1 MGPKIATT
9 AAARVPPSKASP
21 SPRQEVAGR
30 PRAARWVTL
39 ALAALLALPALLAAG
54 CGMKSATSGHSISGT
69 VTGEVTA
76 GVTITLAGATGS
88 LTTTTGAGG
97 GYSFAGLNNGEYLA
111 TASLEGYGFT
121 PHAGLEV
128 TLVGVD
134 LTGQDFL
141 ATATHHAITGA
152 VTGVAS
158 AGVRLDLT
166 GAATATATSA
176 ADGSYAFPGMVAG
189 TYTVTPTLAG
199 HGFSPGARTVT
210 LGSADA
216 VGQDFL
222 SSLSDGSAHAISG
235 AVTGAVLAGVT
246 ITLQRG
252 TTVLEGAT
260 TGADGAFTLAALAD
274 GVYRLTPERTGFSFT
289 PRSLEVTLNGAD
301 APGQAFSAAVSV
313 AAAPVEELGTGGHLA
328 SGIAIGNDLNA
339 WITDAAN
346 GVVSRVLLQDTA
358 DGARGDVLDLQL
370 SPGDGQPTA
379 IALRYFGLRCY
390 TETRANR
397 VGCVNW
403 NGTEV
408 FSVAIP
414 TPASGASDIIN
425 GPGLTQLTPDM
436 WFTEHDAGKIGRLRI
451 TEVAGVD
458 SGAVVAEYD
467 LPAGCQPTSLAWTGG
482 NVWWAAEGCGRV
494 GWIDP
499 ATGAVTT
506 VPVEVGRPIALAPNH
521 GEAAVWLIDAAGDR
535 LGRLTAAGGLTW
547 YSPVVAGSQLAG
559 VALGPDKTIY
569 VTARAAN
576 AIARF
581 PLAAFDPRA
590 DPNAGRLTDELP
602 LPTAGAQPTRITAG
616 TDGNVWFTEEGQAKI
631 GVVYLPTHC
640 LMGKATLADLAT
652 PVAGVTLTLSGA
664 AAATGLSDDS
674 GNYAFCDLLPGSYTL
689 TPAQAARTFSPATQV
704 VTLGRSNRIVPA
716 FVAQ

>member
-1 MGPKIATT
+1 MGLETDTT

-21 SPRQEVAGR
+21 PPRPQV
-30 PRAARWVTL
+30 AARAGAVR
-39 ALAALLALPALLAAG
+39 LAALALVALPALLVAG
-54 CGMKSATSGHSISGT
+54 CGMKSATSGHSVSGT
-69 VTGEVTA
+69 VTGEVKA
-76 GVTITLAGATGS
+76 GVTITLAGNSGS

-97 GYSFAGLNNGEYLA
+97 GYSFAGLNNGDYLV
-111 TASLEGYGFT
+111 TASLAGFGFT

-128 TLVGVD
+128 KLAGVD
-134 LTGQDFL
+134 LGGVDFL
-141 ATATHHAITGA
+141 ATATHHAISGV
-152 VTGVAS
+152 VTGVTT
-158 AGVRLDLT
+158 AGVRLDLS
-166 GAATATATSA
+166 GAATATTTSA
-176 ADGSYAFPGMVAG
+176 ADGTYAFPGMVAG
-189 TYTVTPTLAG
+189 TYTVTPTLTG

-210 LGSADA
+210 LGSSDA
-216 VGQDFL
+216 VGQDFT
-222 SSLSDGSAHAISG
+222 SSVSDGSAHAITGS
-235 AVTGAVLAGVT
+235 VTGAVLAGVA
-246 ITLQRG
+246 ITLERG
-252 TTVLEGAT
+252 ATVLEGAT
-260 TGADGAFTLAALAD
+260 TDAGGAFSFPALAD
-274 GVYRLTPERTGFSFT
+274 GVYRLTPERTGFAFT

-313 AAAPVEELGTGGHLA
+313 AAAPVEELATGGHLA

-339 WITDAAN
+339 WITDETS
-346 GVVSRVLLQDTA
+346 GVVSRVLLQDSA

-370 SPGDGQPTA
+370 IPGDGQPTA
-379 IALRYFGLRCY
+379 IALRYFGLRCF
-390 TETRANR
+390 TETRGNS

-436 WFTEHDAGKIGRLRI
+436 WFTEHDAGRIGRLRI
-451 TEVAGVD
+451 TEVAGVN

-535 LGRLTAAGGLTW
+535 LGRLTATGGLSW
-547 YSPVVAGSQLAG
+547 FSPVVAGSQLSG
-559 VALGPDKTIY
+559 VALGPDRTLY

-576 AIARF
+576 SIARF

-602 LPTAGAQPTRITAG
+602 LPTAGTQPTRITAG
-616 TDGNVWFTEEGQAKI
+616 TDGNVWFTEGGQAKI

-640 LMGKATLADLAT
+640 LMGKATLADLTT
-652 PVAGVTLTLSGA
+652 PVPAVAVALSGA
-664 AAATGLSDDS
+664 ATAATLSDDS
-674 GNYAFCDLLPGSYTL
+674 GNYAFCNLLPGSYTL
-689 TPAQAARTFSPATQV
+689 TPTLAARTFAPATQV
-704 VTLGRSNRIVPA
+704 VALGRSNRIVPG